1 MLEENKPPESPL
13 KKEIDKNSPNKNKKS
28 PNFSPEKEKASG
40 SVNSKEILEDK
51 IDESGFLD
59 EKNHQEFLLKCEEE
73 KNSKILK
80 GFSILSKVYKN
91 KNQKSDPNYLDMT
104 KSKSIRGN
112 DTIIQTTDLSIFE
125 IDQEHKKE
133 VSTIIDRSDSEEE
146 KKSIRIT
153 PREIKSSMN
162 MSIRSTKASGFR
174 KVKNLTVKTIVD
186 INNNNLVP
194 RKGGRTL
201 VKASTI
207 VNTES
212 PLQTSPIKKQI
223 RKENERLIDL
233 RTQKISKPKTFLG
246 TTFLEE
252 EINEIRPYH
261 RLGIEV
267 NYPDLLKNKN
277 IMGSCFSNDFRINRK
292 TLYSKKLEEKMKKQ
306 IKKDEEE
313 EYSEK
318 WGRCDFN
325 SKNACKCSIF

>member
-1 MLEENKPPESPL
+1 MLEKNAAPSSPL
-13 KKEIDKNSPNKNKKS
+13 KQEIEKNRSNKKNRS
-28 PNFSPEKEKASG
+28 PIFSPKIEKASV
-40 SVNSKEILEDK
+40 SVNSKENLEDR

-59 EKNHQEFLLKCEEE
+59 EKNHQDFLLKCGEE

-80 GFSILSKVYKN
+80 GISILSKVYKN
-91 KNQKSDPNYLDMT
+91 KHQKSDPNYLDMT
-104 KSKSIRGN
+104 KSIRGN
-112 DTIIQTTDLSIFE
+112 NSIIQTTDLSILDF
-125 IDQEHKKE
+125 DLEHKKE
-133 VSTIIDRSDSEEE
+133 VSSIIDRSDSEEE

-174 KVKNLTVKTIVD
+174 KVKNLTVKTIADV
-186 INNNNLVP
+186 NNVTLFP

-207 VNTES
+207 INTES
-212 PLQTSPIKKQI
+212 PVQTSPIKKKN

-233 RTQKISKPKTFLG
+233 RNEKISKPKTFLG

-252 EINEIRPYH
+252 EINEVRPYH

-277 IMGSCFSNDFRINRK
+277 IMRSSFSNDFRMNRK

-306 IKKDEEE
+306 IKEDQEEE
-313 EYSEK
+313 ESSKK
-318 WGRCDFN
+318 WVRCDFN
-325 SKNACKCSIF
+325 SKNACRCSIF